1 MSKELMNLFLF
12 IFMCFILYLIFRHF
26 NYEKTIIKE
35 GLTDLSGNMIIS
47 PPNGIAGNASRYAAT
62 IKAESIQMQDL
73 FLINKYRTDYESIIL
88 NLDDYLNNTMLNTVL
103 TIDYT
108 KPDIAIAKLNSFN
121 QAKQALNSLM
131 KYVDTSK

>member
-26 NYEKTIIKE
+26 NYEKTIVKE

-62 IKAESIQMQDL
+62 IKAENIQMQDL

-88 NLDDYLNNTMLNTVL
+88 NLDDYLNNTMLHSTILLFLFIETLYTTLKVFYYQQFEKMKRPCVL
-103 TIDYT
+103 
-108 KPDIAIAKLNSFN
+108 
-121 QAKQALNSLM
+121 
-131 KYVDTSK
+131 

>member
-1 MSKELMNLFLF
+1 MNDDLLKILVLLGVVFF
-12 IFMCFILYLIFRHF
+12 IVGLGMNVLKQNMNKR
-26 NYEKTIIKE
+26 E
-35 GLTDLSGNMIIS
+35 GLANQTDSGT
-47 PPNGIAGNASRYAAT
+47 NGEAGNAANFVAT
-62 IKAESIQMQDL
+62 IKAQTVLLQDSL
-73 FLINKYRTDYESIIL
+73 LISKYRTDYETIIL
-88 NLDDYLNNTMLNTVL
+88 NLDDYLNNTMLNTIL